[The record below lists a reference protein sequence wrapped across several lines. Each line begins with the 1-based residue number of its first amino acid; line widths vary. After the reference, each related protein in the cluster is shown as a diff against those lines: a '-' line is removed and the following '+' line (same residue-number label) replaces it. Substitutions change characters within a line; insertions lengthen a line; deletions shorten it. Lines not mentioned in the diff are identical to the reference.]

1 MIGTHDRRPAAR
13 AERVFAWS
21 LGAVLVVGLVAA
33 AWIGVRG
40 GMAVAHLSSARQT
53 LQAAEAGPHDP
64 PTIAVAL
71 ATVRDDTSAARSLT
85 SDPVWSWAEPLP
97 WIGPQ
102 LRALAV
108 SSAALDTAVSEGL
121 GPLSS
126 AASGLS
132 TDVLR
137 PREGAFDTTVIA
149 SLEPEADAAATHLRA
164 AADELSR
171 IDTAPLLGPLRDG
184 VTRAREL
191 VDGAA
196 SASDAL
202 HRATLLLPRML
213 GTDGQR
219 SYLVLFQNNAEW
231 RSLGGIVGAVAQVD
245 TQDGRFALVD
255 QASTSDFP
263 VEAEPVVDLPG
274 EVQDLFDTRPA
285 RYIQNVTQ
293 VPDFTLGAP
302 IAREMWKRL
311 RGRTVDG
318 VITLDPV
325 TLGYVLKATGPV
337 TLPTGDHLTPDN
349 AVPLLLQEVYQRYP
363 DPARQDEFFRAATA
377 AVFSALAEGRADPEL
392 LLAALMRAGSEG
404 RLMLWSADA
413 DEQAILDG
421 TTLQGTL
428 PDDGTDRSTF
438 GVYLNDGTGSK
449 MDSYLRPSVDVA
461 WCGQDSAVLGVT
473 LRNDAPDPASLPSYV
488 TGGGEYGV
496 PVGEALTG
504 VYVVLPAEG
513 RLEGYA
519 STTDGIP
526 PGFAG
531 GTLEGRPVLKWSVQL
546 APGEQAHLDVRVS
559 TPWTPHL
566 GAVVTPTIVSP
577 AIGRGATGCGGN

>member
-1 MIGTHDRRPAAR
+1 VIGTHDRRPAAR

-21 LGAVLVVGLVAA
+21 LGAVLVVGLFAT
-33 AWIGVRG
+33 AWVGVRG
-40 GMAVAHLSSARQT
+40 GLAVAHLASARQT
-53 LQAAEAGPHDP
+53 LETAEANWDDP
-64 PTIAVAL
+64 PTIAAAL
-71 ATVRDDTSAARSLT
+71 DAAQHDTSAAHALT
-85 SDPVWSWAEPLP
+85 SDPVWSWAELLP

-121 GPLSS
+121 APLSS
-126 AASGLS
+126 AASALS
-132 TDVLR
+132 GDALR
-137 PREGAFDTTVIA
+137 PREGAFDTAVIA
-149 SLEPEADAAATHLRA
+149 SLEPEAGAAATHLRA
-164 AADELSR
+164 AADELSSV
-171 IDTAPLLGPLRDG
+171 DTAPLLGPLRDG

-191 VDGAA
+191 VGSAA
-196 SASDAL
+196 TASDAL

-213 GTDGQR
+213 GADGQR

-263 VEAEPVVDLPG
+263 IETEPVVDLPG
-274 EVQDLFDTRPA
+274 EVRDLFDTRPA

-302 IAREMWKRL
+302 IAREMWQRL

-337 TLPTGDHLTPDN
+337 TLPTGDQLTSDN
-349 AVPLLLQEVYQRYP
+349 AVPLLLQEVYRRYP

-392 LLAALMRAGSEG
+392 LLAALSEAGSEG

-413 DEQAILDG
+413 DEQAVLDG

-428 PDDGTDRSTF
+428 PHDATDQTTF

-449 MDSYLRPSVDVA
+449 MDSYLHPSVDVA
-461 WCGQDSAVLGVT
+461 RCGQGSAVLSVT

-504 VYVVLPAEG
+504 VYVVLPVEG

-519 STTDGIP
+519 STSDGIP

-559 TPWTPHL
+559 ASWTPHL
-566 GAVVTPTIVSP
+566 AAVVTPTISSP
-577 AIGRGATGCGGN
+577 SIGHGAAGCGSS